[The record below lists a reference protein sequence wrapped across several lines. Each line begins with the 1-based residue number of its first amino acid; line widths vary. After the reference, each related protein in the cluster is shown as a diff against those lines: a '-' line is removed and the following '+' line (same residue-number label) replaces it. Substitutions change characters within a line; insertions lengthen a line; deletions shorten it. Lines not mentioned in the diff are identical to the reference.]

1 MNELF
6 WILLLVVNF
15 TAVMIA
21 FKCWGKL
28 GLYIWIPL
36 SVVVANIQVTKTINL
51 FGLEA
56 TLGNIVYASGFL
68 VTDILSEAYGKKSSQ
83 RAVNIGF
90 FSLLAMTCLMQIALL
105 FIPSSADIASGALNT
120 IFSFMPR
127 LALGSL
133 AAYYI
138 SNFCDIN
145 IFEILR
151 NKTKGKYLWIRNC
164 GSTMLSQLI
173 DSAIFT
179 SIAFL
184 GMFEMSVWW
193 QILLSTYL
201 LKFLVALLDTPFMYL
216 AKYWIN
222 NNKIKELE

>member
-105 FIPSSADIASGALNT
+105 FIPSSSDIASGALNT

-145 IFEILR
+145 IFEMFKK
-151 NKTKGKYLWIRNC
+151 KTKGKHLWIRNC

-184 GMFEMSVWW
+184 GLFEMSVWW
-193 QILLSTYL
+193 QILISTYL
-201 LKFLVALLDTPFMYL
+201 LKFLVAILDTPFMYL
-216 AKYWIN
+216 AKHWIN
-222 NNKIKELE
+222 TNQIK

>member
-6 WILLLVVNF
+6 WVLLLLFNF

-21 FKCWGKL
+21 YKCWGRL

-36 SVVVANIQVTKTINL
+36 SVVIANIQVTKTINL

-56 TLGNIVYASGFL
+56 TLGNIVYASSFL
-68 VTDILSEAYGKKSSQ
+68 VTDILSESYGKKESQ

-90 FSLLAMTCLMQIALL
+90 FSLLVLTGLMQIALL
-105 FIPSSADIASGALNT
+105 FIPSSSDIASGALIT

-133 AAYYI
+133 VAYYV

-145 IFEILR
+145 IFEYIK
-151 NKTKGKYLWIRNC
+151 NKSKGKHLWLRNC
-164 GSTMLSQLI
+164 GSTILSQLI
-173 DSAIFT
+173 DSLIFT
-179 SIAFL
+179 FIAFY
-184 GMFEMSVWW
+184 GIYDNSIWF
-193 QILLSTYL
+193 QIMITTYL

-216 AKYWIN
+216 AKYWFT
-222 NNKIKELE
+222 NNKIKEII